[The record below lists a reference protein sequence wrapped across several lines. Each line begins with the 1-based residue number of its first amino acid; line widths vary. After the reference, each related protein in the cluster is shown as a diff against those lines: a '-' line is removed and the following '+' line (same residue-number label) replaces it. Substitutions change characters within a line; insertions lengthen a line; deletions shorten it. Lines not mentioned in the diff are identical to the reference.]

1 MKVTHSNIVL
11 KIAYQ
16 AGNKLT
22 AKHIVEEAMTEA
34 FVRKCNN
41 CNKVFVKEDG
51 CNRIKCG
58 CGNLQCY
65 VCEMN
70 VVDSAHFTPPGSC
83 PLYGEMHLN
92 EQVAVAQERTV
103 RELLNNRAELEDD
116 DIRVDKEMSV
126 NITMDLEAPRP
137 PVVELQ
143 LVPAPNLFLP
153 WGNLRIQ
160 NELRHVHNPR
170 VHICLQCDKGFR
182 TAGALSQHETAK
194 KHRTITCRGCQKSFR
209 SQNALSQH
217 RRAKHGYYG

>member
-1 MKVTHSNIVL
+1 MVL
-11 KIAYQ
+11 MIAYQ
-16 AGNKLT
+16 GKNKLT

-70 VVDSAHFTPPGSC
+70 VVDYTHFDKPGGGRIC
-83 PLYGEMHLN
+83 PLYGEMHLK

-126 NITMDLEAPRP
+126 NASMDFEAPRP
-137 PVVELQ
+137 PVVELHQ
-143 LVPAPNLFLP
+143 A
-153 WGNLRIQ
+153 
-160 NELRHVHNPR
+160 
-170 VHICLQCDKGFR
+170 
-182 TAGALSQHETAK
+182 
-194 KHRTITCRGCQKSFR
+194 R
-209 SQNALSQH
+209 SLTTSYLGWVFVS
-217 RRAKHGYYG
+217 RMS